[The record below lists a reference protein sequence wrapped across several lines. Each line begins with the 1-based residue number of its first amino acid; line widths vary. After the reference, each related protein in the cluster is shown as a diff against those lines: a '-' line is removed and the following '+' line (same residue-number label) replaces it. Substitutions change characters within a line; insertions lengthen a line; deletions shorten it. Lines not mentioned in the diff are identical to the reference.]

1 MLSQPRQTRMLA
13 RRKRRQPFE
22 NVCFWRGRQSRWSH
36 CGLECMLSGAR
47 NAGCRSNKKMSRKTC
62 FRSSYVFDPRV
73 CHSVH
78 NMVWCQKLASAGR
91 RIVFALHEVMDHGY
105 QLAQTHTLFI
115 WWRVRVS
122 PWQSMRRFYAEASVH
137 RGTSTRKSACGNY

>member
-73 CHSVH
+73 CHSVR

-105 QLAQTHTLFI
+105 QLAQTHTLHL
-115 WWRVRVS
+115 V
-122 PWQSMRRFYAEASVH
+122 ASAREPLAIDAAILCRSFCAPRHIYKEISVW
-137 RGTSTRKSACGNY
+137 